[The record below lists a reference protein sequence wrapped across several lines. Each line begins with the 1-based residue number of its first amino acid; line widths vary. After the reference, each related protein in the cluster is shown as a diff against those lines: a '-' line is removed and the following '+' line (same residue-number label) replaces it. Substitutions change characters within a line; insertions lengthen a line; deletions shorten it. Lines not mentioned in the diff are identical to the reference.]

1 MLRLRNFGIN
11 MKKLYCAI
19 LVSLVGTLFSEAQD
33 LKARLVEHRKIWDQ
47 APHNAFTDLIRFKGK
62 WFCAFREGAGHVSP
76 DGFVRV
82 LTTENGLWWEPAARL
97 KMDGL
102 DLRDPKLSIS
112 PDGKNLVVIAAAAA
126 REGAAAASMTQSIV
140 ARSKDGWEWEKVSV
154 IGAPNYWLWRITW
167 HQKKAYGVAYATG
180 PAVNASGDHHSMLFS
195 SRNGSEFEVMIPDFR
210 ASRSPRPTEATLRFD
225 KAGNMI
231 CLHRRD
237 GEKPTALL
245 GFSPPPYVDFDW
257 RDLGAY
263 LGGPNFIQLPSGQW
277 VACGRMK
284 NVGPKKE
291 TKTVLCQLYLD
302 AGTLEPLLVLPSGGD
317 SSYPGLQWHQGKLWV
332 SYYSSHESKA
342 AIYLAKV
349 ALN

>member
-1 MLRLRNFGIN
+1 

-126 REGAAAASMTQSIV
+126 R
-140 ARSKDGWEWEKVSV
+140 
-154 IGAPNYWLWRITW
+154 
-167 HQKKAYGVAYATG
+167 
-180 PAVNASGDHHSMLFS
+180 
-195 SRNGSEFEVMIPDFR
+195 
-210 ASRSPRPTEATLRFD
+210 
-225 KAGNMI
+225 
-231 CLHRRD
+231 
-237 GEKPTALL
+237 
-245 GFSPPPYVDFDW
+245 
-257 RDLGAY
+257 
-263 LGGPNFIQLPSGQW
+263 
-277 VACGRMK
+277 
-284 NVGPKKE
+284 
-291 TKTVLCQLYLD
+291 
-302 AGTLEPLLVLPSGGD
+302 
-317 SSYPGLQWHQGKLWV
+317 
-332 SYYSSHESKA
+332 
-342 AIYLAKV
+342 
-349 ALN
+349 